1 MRTLRLVALSDD
13 GQSLILTADGGDDS
27 GERFQVPIDD
37 RLRAAA
43 RGDSR
48 RLTQIDVDLG
58 TELPPRVIQARI
70 RAGETPEQV
79 AADSGTRVER
89 IMRFASP
96 VLQERARIAEQA
108 RDARV
113 RLSEG
118 QPTVTLSAFVAER
131 LRLIDIAVDAVS
143 WDAHRDHDGSWLVT
157 GAWQA
162 GAKSGTTRWTFDLPS
177 RTVAP
182 ADAATLDFAE
192 GTRLVRVV
200 PEVPAGIHAAPS
212 PRGRSVSV
220 VRDAPPEPP
229 ADDDVDGFTTDTL
242 ATDTLATDALA
253 IEKLAFDGALDEHVR
268 DVHAPVGSPEHDR
281 PLDDLLDEVAD
292 HDTVVLGRT
301 DEPEDPRA
309 RIPAW
314 EDIVFGVRRHR

>member
-13 GQSLILTADGGDDS
+13 GKSVILSADGPDAGDG
-27 GERFQVPIDD
+27 GEKFELPIDD

-43 RGDSR
+43 RGDAR

-58 TELPPRVIQARI
+58 TELPPRIIQARI

-79 AADSGTRVER
+79 AAASGTRVER
-89 IMRFASP
+89 IMRFAHP
-96 VLQERARIAEQA
+96 VIQERERIAEQS

-118 QPTVTLSAFVAER
+118 SPSVPLQQFMTER
-131 LRLIDIAVDAVS
+131 LRLIDSDLEAVT
-143 WDAHRDHDGSWLVT
+143 WDAYKGDDGTWQVT
-157 GAWQA
+157 GAWRA
-162 GAKSGTTRWTFDLPS
+162 GDKSGTTRWSFDLPS

-182 ADAATLDFAE
+182 SDAATMDFAE

-200 PEVPAGIHAAPS
+200 PDVPAGLAAAPVR
-212 PRGRSVSV
+212 RGVSV
-220 VRDAPPEPP
+220 VPAPTRAEDDLVHDTITPDVLP
-229 ADDDVDGFTTDTL
+229 ADLV
-242 ATDTLATDALA
+242 AH
-253 IEKLAFDGALDEHVR
+253 EDEHVR
-268 DVHAPVGSPEHDR
+268 DVHAATGTPEDDR
-281 PLDDLLDEVAD
+281 SIDALLDEVAE

-301 DEPEDPRA
+301 GEDPDSDDPRA

-314 EDIVFGVRRHR
+314 EDIVFGVRRTT